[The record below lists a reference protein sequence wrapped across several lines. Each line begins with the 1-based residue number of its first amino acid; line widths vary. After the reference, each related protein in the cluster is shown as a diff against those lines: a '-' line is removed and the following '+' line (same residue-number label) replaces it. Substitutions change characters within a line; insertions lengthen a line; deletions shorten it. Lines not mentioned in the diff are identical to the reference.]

1 MLPEPLMVSTPGSFA
16 EHTIKVRKPGI
27 IAKVIATQHYSPE
40 IVAALEHLAEE
51 LKQGTVA
58 PLREERPDRAQW
70 NLALAPWEGRGWL
83 ELPWFLAETY
93 FYRRLLEAVRYFQPG
108 PTYLLD
114 PFEPQ
119 KREALGEGLEATVRF
134 YAAWHEEYSLE
145 DQFHIAM
152 RRSLWGNRADLSNI
166 TVKAS
171 SETDSDEAHRIL
183 IDHRQPV
190 WDLLSSGRVRRL
202 DFVADN
208 SGPEI
213 LADMGL
219 IGLLLG
225 HNLVREVH
233 LHLKPQ
239 PFFVSDT
246 MPRDYCLARRA
257 LEDLAAPRP
266 RALGVLLRQ
275 AAEARRLIVHAHP
288 FWATSAHLTSLP
300 QDLQADLARS
310 DLILLKGDVNYRR
323 LLEDRDWPP
332 STDLAAV
339 TGYMPAPF
347 VTLRTLKAE
356 LIVGLAPGQ
365 AEAIRADDPDW
376 LVNGERGV
384 IHYVPVNRQA
394 AARSDG
400 TSALHG

>member
-1 MLPEPLMVSTPGSFA
+1 MLPLPLMVSTPGSFA
-16 EHTIKVRKPGI
+16 EHTIAVRKPGI
-27 IAKVIATQHYSPE
+27 IAKVLATQHYAPDIVTALQRFGDE
-40 IVAALEHLAEE
+40 VREGVAAP
-51 LKQGTVA
+51 LKEDCA
-58 PLREERPDRAQW
+58 DRVLW
-70 NLALAPWEGRGWL
+70 NRAMSPWEGRRWM

-119 KREALGEGLEATVRF
+119 KRDALGEGLEATVRF
-134 YAAWHEEYSLE
+134 YAGWDETWDLRAQVLL
-145 DQFHIAM
+145 AM
-152 RRSLWGNRADLSNI
+152 RRSLWGNRSDLSNI
-166 TVKAS
+166 TVTAS
-171 SETDSDEAHRIL
+171 SETDSDEQHRIL
-183 IDHRQPV
+183 IDHRAII
-190 WDLLSSGRVRRL
+190 WDLLAAGRVRRL

-219 IGLLLG
+219 IGLLLA

-246 MPRDYCLARRA
+246 MPKDYRLARRA
-257 LEDLAAPRP
+257 LEDLSAPRAK
-266 RALGVLLRQ
+266 ALGMQLRQ
-275 AAEARRLIVHAHP
+275 AQEAKRLILHSHA
-288 FWATSAHLTSLP
+288 FWSTSAHLTELP
-300 QDLQADLARS
+300 AELKADLAKA

-332 STDLAAV
+332 TTDLAAV
-339 TGYMPAPF
+339 TRGMPAPF
-347 VTLRTLKAE
+347 VALRTLKAE
-356 LIVGLAPGQ
+356 LIVGMAEGQ
-365 AEAIRADDPDW
+365 AEAIRAADPDW

-384 IHYVPVNRQA
+384 IHYVNVGR
-394 AARSDG
+394 
-400 TSALHG
+400 

>member
-1 MLPEPLMVSTPGSFA
+1 MLPSPLMVSTPGSFA
-16 EHTIKVRKPGI
+16 EHTIAVRKPGI
-27 IAKVIATQHYSPE
+27 LAKVLATQHYSPE
-40 IVAALEHLAEE
+40 ITAAVQRFGDEVREGVAAP
-51 LKQGTVA
+51 LKEDCV
-58 PLREERPDRAQW
+58 DRVVW
-70 NLALAPWEGRGWL
+70 NRALAPWEGRRWM

-93 FYRRLLEAVRYFQPG
+93 FYRRLLETVRYFVPG

-119 KREALGEGLEATVRF
+119 KRDALGEGLEATVRF
-134 YAAWHEEYSLE
+134 YAGWHEEYDLK
-145 DQFHIAM
+145 DQVLMAM

-171 SETDSDEAHRIL
+171 SETDSDEQHRIL
-183 IDHRQPV
+183 IDHRVAV
-190 WDLLSSGRVRRL
+190 WDLLAAGRVRRL

-219 IGLLLG
+219 IGLLLA

-246 MPRDYCLARRA
+246 MSKDYRLARRA
-257 LEDLAAPRP
+257 LEDLSAPRP
-266 RALGVLLRQ
+266 KALGALLRQ
-275 AAEARRLIVHAHP
+275 AGDAKRLMLHSHA
-288 FWATSAHLTSLP
+288 FWATSAHLTELP
-300 QDLQADLARS
+300 AELKADLAKA
-310 DLILLKGDVNYRR
+310 DLIMLKGDVNYRR

-332 STDLAAV
+332 TTDLAAA
-339 TGYMPAPF
+339 TRYMPAPY

-356 LIVGLAPGQ
+356 LVVGMTEGQ
-365 AEAIRADDPDW
+365 AEAIRAVDPDW
-376 LVNGERGV
+376 LINGERGV
-384 IHYVPVNRQA
+384 IHYVNAGR
-394 AARSDG
+394 
-400 TSALHG
+400 